1 MPTVFR
7 IGPYRFFFYSGDRNE
22 PIHVHVER
30 DGKVAKFWVKP
41 IRLSDNTGYA
51 ESELSK
57 IRKIILEHEQMIV
70 ESWHDYFSN

>member
-30 DGKVAKFWVKP
+30 DDKVANLF
-41 IRLSDNTGYA
+41 ISRSA
-51 ESELSK
+51 S
-57 IRKIILEHEQMIV
+57 QMSHPLTV
-70 ESWHDYFSN
+70 LC

>member
-30 DGKVAKFWVKP
+30 DDKVAKFWVKP

-70 ESWHDYFSN
+70 ESWHDYFSD